1 MSDIETK
8 RKTEQYLK
16 EFYEGSSSL
25 DIKGFYYLS
34 RLHSIIVLEVILAT
48 VDKNHLISFEYLC
61 DHIPRNLGKR
71 TTIQTILNEA
81 VRKNFFT
88 KTTSQ
93 KDKRV
98 KYYTLEKTSAEVIE
112 KWWAERER
120 SPNSLQS

>member
-8 RKTEQYLK
+8 HKTEQYLK

-25 DIKGFYYLS
+25 NIKGFYYLS

-98 KYYTLEKTSAEVIE
+98 KYYILEKTSAEVIE
-112 KWWAERER
+112 KWWAER

>member
-1 MSDIETK
+1 MSDIKTK
-8 RKTEQYLK
+8 HKTEQYLK

-25 DIKGFYYLS
+25 DIKGFYYIS
-34 RLHSIIVLEVILAT
+34 RLHSIIVLEVSLAT

-61 DHIPRNLGKR
+61 DHIPKNLGKR

-81 VRKNFFT
+81 VRKNFFI

-98 KYYTLEKTSAEVIE
+98 KYYILEKTSAEVIE
-112 KWWAERER
+112 KWWAEQ

>member
-1 MSDIETK
+1 MSDIKTK
-8 RKTEQYLK
+8 HKTEQYLK

-25 DIKGFYYLS
+25 DIKGFYYIS
-34 RLHSIIVLEVILAT
+34 RLHSIIVLEVSLAT

-61 DHIPRNLGKR
+61 DHIPKNLGKR

-98 KYYTLEKTSAEVIE
+98 KYYILEKTSAEVIE
-112 KWWAERER
+112 KWWAEQ

>member
-8 RKTEQYLK
+8 HKTEQYLK

-25 DIKGFYYLS
+25 DIKGFYYIS
-34 RLHSIIVLEVILAT
+34 RLHSIIVLEVSLAT

-98 KYYTLEKTSAEVIE
+98 KYYILEKTSAEVIE
-112 KWWAERER
+112 KWWAER

>member
-8 RKTEQYLK
+8 HKTEQYLK

-25 DIKGFYYLS
+25 DIKGFYYIS
-34 RLHSIIVLEVILAT
+34 RLHSIIVLEVSLAT

-98 KYYTLEKTSAEVIE
+98 KYYILEKTSAEVIE
-112 KWWAERER
+112 KWWAERN
-120 SPNSLQS
+120 PNSLQS

>member
-1 MSDIETK
+1 MSDVETK
-8 RKTEQYLK
+8 HKTEQYLK

-34 RLHSIIVLEVILAT
+34 RLHSIIVLEVSLAT

-98 KYYTLEKTSAEVIE
+98 KYYILEKTSAEVIE
-112 KWWAERER
+112 KWWAER

>member
-16 EFYEGSSSL
+16 EFYDGSSSL

-34 RLHSIIVLEVILAT
+34 RLHSIIVLEVSLAT

-98 KYYTLEKTSAEVIE
+98 KYYILEKTSAEVIE
-112 KWWAERER
+112 KWWAER

>member
-25 DIKGFYYLS
+25 NIKGFYYLS
-34 RLHSIIVLEVILAT
+34 RLHSIIVLEITLAT

-93 KDKRV
+93 QDKRV
-98 KYYTLEKTSAEVIE
+98 KYYILERTSAEVIE
-112 KWWAERER
+112 KWWAERD
-120 SPNSLQS
+120 PNSLQS

>member
-16 EFYEGSSSL
+16 EFYDGSSSL

-34 RLHSIIVLEVILAT
+34 RLHSIIVLEVSLAT

-98 KYYTLEKTSAEVIE
+98 KYYILEKTSAEVIE
-112 KWWAERER
+112 KWWVER

>member
-25 DIKGFYYLS
+25 NIKGFYYLS
-34 RLHSIIVLEVILAT
+34 RLHSIIVLEITLAT

-98 KYYTLEKTSAEVIE
+98 KYYILEKTSAEVIE
-112 KWWAERER
+112 KWWAER

>member
-8 RKTEQYLK
+8 HKTEQYLK

-34 RLHSIIVLEVILAT
+34 RLHSIIVLEISLAT

-93 KDKRV
+93 QDKRV
-98 KYYTLEKTSAEVIE
+98 KYYILERTSAEVIE
-112 KWWAERER
+112 KWWAER

>member
-34 RLHSIIVLEVILAT
+34 RLHSIIVLEITLAT

-98 KYYTLEKTSAEVIE
+98 KYYILEKTSAEVIE
-112 KWWAERER
+112 KWWAER

>member
-1 MSDIETK
+1 MSDIEIK
-8 RKTEQYLK
+8 LKTEQYLK

-25 DIKGFYYLS
+25 NIKGFYYLS
-34 RLHSIIVLEVILAT
+34 RLHSIIVLEISLAT

-98 KYYTLEKTSAEVIE
+98 KYYILEKTSAEVIE
-112 KWWAERER
+112 KWWAEQ

>member
-8 RKTEQYLK
+8 HKTEQYLK
-16 EFYEGSSSL
+16 EFYDGSSSL

-34 RLHSIIVLEVILAT
+34 RLHSIIVLEITLAT

-98 KYYTLEKTSAEVIE
+98 KYYILEKTSAEVIE
-112 KWWAERER
+112 KWWAERN
-120 SPNSLQS
+120 PNSLQS

>member
-25 DIKGFYYLS
+25 NIKGFYYLS
-34 RLHSIIVLEVILAT
+34 RLHSIIVLEVSLAT

-93 KDKRV
+93 QDKRV
-98 KYYTLEKTSAEVIE
+98 KYYILEKTSAEVIE
-112 KWWAERER
+112 KWWAER

>member
-25 DIKGFYYLS
+25 DIKGFYYSS
-34 RLHSIIVLEVILAT
+34 RLHSIIVLEVSLAT

-98 KYYTLEKTSAEVIE
+98 KYYILEKTSAEVIE
-112 KWWAERER
+112 KWWAER
-120 SPNSLQS
+120 SLNSLQS

>member
-1 MSDIETK
+1 VSDIETK
-8 RKTEQYLK
+8 HKTEQYLK

-25 DIKGFYYLS
+25 DIKGFYYIS
-34 RLHSIIVLEVILAT
+34 RLHSIIVLEITLAT

-98 KYYTLEKTSAEVIE
+98 KYYILEKTSAEVIE
-112 KWWAERER
+112 KWWAER

>member
-1 MSDIETK
+1 VSDIETK
-8 RKTEQYLK
+8 HKTEQYLK

-25 DIKGFYYLS
+25 DIKGFYYIS
-34 RLHSIIVLEVILAT
+34 RLHSIIVLEVSLAT

-98 KYYTLEKTSAEVIE
+98 KYYILEKTSAEVIE
-112 KWWAERER
+112 KWWAER

>member
-98 KYYTLEKTSAEVIE
+98 KYYILEKTSAEVIE
-112 KWWAERER
+112 KWWAER

>member
-34 RLHSIIVLEVILAT
+34 RLHSIIVLEVTLAT

-81 VRKNFFT
+81 VRKNFFI

-98 KYYTLEKTSAEVIE
+98 KYYILEKTSAEVIE
-112 KWWAERER
+112 KWWAER
-120 SPNSLQS
+120 SPNNLQS

>member
-8 RKTEQYLK
+8 HKTEQYLK

-25 DIKGFYYLS
+25 DIKGFYYIS
-34 RLHSIIVLEVILAT
+34 RLHSIIVLEVSLAT

-98 KYYTLEKTSAEVIE
+98 KYYILEKTSAEVIE
-112 KWWAERER
+112 KWWAEQ

>member
-1 MSDIETK
+1 MSDIEIK

-25 DIKGFYYLS
+25 NIKGFYYLS

-98 KYYTLEKTSAEVIE
+98 KYYILEKTSAEVIE
-112 KWWAERER
+112 KWWGER

>member
-1 MSDIETK
+1 MSDVETK
-8 RKTEQYLK
+8 HKTEQYLK

-25 DIKGFYYLS
+25 DIKGFYYIS
-34 RLHSIIVLEVILAT
+34 RLHSIIVLEVSLAT

-98 KYYTLEKTSAEVIE
+98 KYYILEKTSAEVIE
-112 KWWAERER
+112 KWWAER

>member
-8 RKTEQYLK
+8 YKTEQYLK
-16 EFYEGSSSL
+16 EFYDGSSSL

-34 RLHSIIVLEVILAT
+34 RLHSIIVLEVSLAT

-98 KYYTLEKTSAEVIE
+98 KYYILEKTSAEVIE
-112 KWWAERER
+112 KWWAER

>member
-16 EFYEGSSSL
+16 EFYDGSSSL

-98 KYYTLEKTSAEVIE
+98 KYYILEKTSAEVIE
-112 KWWAERER
+112 KWWAER

>member
-34 RLHSIIVLEVILAT
+34 RLHSIIVLEVSLAT

-98 KYYTLEKTSAEVIE
+98 KYYILEKTSAEVIE
-112 KWWAERER
+112 KWWAER

>member
-8 RKTEQYLK
+8 HKTEQYLK

-34 RLHSIIVLEVILAT
+34 RLHSIIVLEVSLAT

-98 KYYTLEKTSAEVIE
+98 KYYILEKTSAEVIE
-112 KWWAERER
+112 KWWAERN
-120 SPNSLQS
+120 PNSLQS

>member
-1 MSDIETK
+1 MSDIDTK
-8 RKTEQYLK
+8 HKTEQYLK

-25 DIKGFYYLS
+25 NIKGFYYLS
-34 RLHSIIVLEVILAT
+34 RLHSIIVLEVTLAT

-98 KYYTLEKTSAEVIE
+98 KYYILEKTSAQVIE
-112 KWWAERER
+112 KWWAER

>member
-34 RLHSIIVLEVILAT
+34 RLHSIIVLEVSLAT

-81 VRKNFFT
+81 VRKNFFI

-98 KYYTLEKTSAEVIE
+98 KYYILEKTSAEVID
-112 KWWAERER
+112 KWWAER

>member
-1 MSDIETK
+1 VSDIETK
-8 RKTEQYLK
+8 HKTEQYLK

-34 RLHSIIVLEVILAT
+34 RLHSIIVLEVSLAT

-93 KDKRV
+93 QDKRV
-98 KYYTLEKTSAEVIE
+98 KYYILEKTSAEVIE
-112 KWWAERER
+112 KWWAER

>member
-25 DIKGFYYLS
+25 DIKGFYYIS
-34 RLHSIIVLEVILAT
+34 RLHSIIVLEVSLAT

-98 KYYTLEKTSAEVIE
+98 KYYILEKTSAEVIE
-112 KWWAERER
+112 KWWTER

>member
-25 DIKGFYYLS
+25 DIKGFYYIS
-34 RLHSIIVLEVILAT
+34 RLHSIIVLEVSLAT

-98 KYYTLEKTSAEVIE
+98 KYYILEKTSAEVIE
-112 KWWAERER
+112 KWWAER

>member
-16 EFYEGSSSL
+16 EFYQGSSSL

-34 RLHSIIVLEVILAT
+34 RLHSIIVLEVSLAT

-71 TTIQTILNEA
+71 TTIQTILNES

-98 KYYTLEKTSAEVIE
+98 KYYILEKTSAEVIE
-112 KWWAERER
+112 KWWAER

>member
-16 EFYEGSSSL
+16 EFYDSSSSL

-34 RLHSIIVLEVILAT
+34 RLHSIIVLEVSLAT

-98 KYYTLEKTSAEVIE
+98 KYYILEKTSAEVIE
-112 KWWAERER
+112 KWWAER

>member
-34 RLHSIIVLEVILAT
+34 RLHSIIVLEVSLAT

-93 KDKRV
+93 QDKRV
-98 KYYTLEKTSAEVIE
+98 KYYILERTSAEVIE
-112 KWWAERER
+112 KWWAERN
-120 SPNSLQS
+120 PNSLQS

>member
-8 RKTEQYLK
+8 HKTEQYLK

-25 DIKGFYYLS
+25 DIKGFYYIS
-34 RLHSIIVLEVILAT
+34 RLHSIIVLEVSLAT

-81 VRKNFFT
+81 VRKNFFI

-98 KYYTLEKTSAEVIE
+98 KYYILEKTSAEVIE
-112 KWWAERER
+112 KWWAER

>member
-34 RLHSIIVLEVILAT
+34 RLHSVIVLEASLAT

-98 KYYTLEKTSAEVIE
+98 KYYILEKTSAEVIE
-112 KWWAERER
+112 KWWAER

>member
-8 RKTEQYLK
+8 HKTEQYLK

-34 RLHSIIVLEVILAT
+34 RLHSIIVLEVSLAT

-93 KDKRV
+93 QDKRV
-98 KYYTLEKTSAEVIE
+98 KYYILEKTSAEVIE
-112 KWWAERER
+112 KWWAER

>member
-16 EFYEGSSSL
+16 EFYDGSSSL

-34 RLHSIIVLEVILAT
+34 RLHSIIVLEVSLAT

-81 VRKNFFT
+81 VRKNFFI

-98 KYYTLEKTSAEVIE
+98 KYYILEKTSAEVIE
-112 KWWAERER
+112 KWWVER

>member
-16 EFYEGSSSL
+16 EFYQGSSSL

-34 RLHSIIVLEVILAT
+34 RLHSIIVLEITLAT

-81 VRKNFFT
+81 VRKNFFI

-98 KYYTLEKTSAEVIE
+98 KYYILEKTSAEVIE
-112 KWWAERER
+112 KWWAER